1 MTPTGEPRGTVTLR
15 WSGRLSGAIETAWAI
30 LDISPRS
37 EDRRCSTDLPR
48 HERQTSDSADRR
60 AEGYMPSAGN
70 IQDHPSRLNNCVS
83 GANVLF
89 IEEDGAVRGGVCD
102 KCQPMGN
109 IFTDPEIAILQKM
122 NIVRCT
128 ATGCNSIENI
138 PLPKFR

>member
-70 IQDHPSRLNNCVS
+70 IQDHPSRLNKRRGRC
-83 GANVLF
+83 
-89 IEEDGAVRGGVCD
+89 DRGGED
-102 KCQPMGN
+102 RPARRGAGAGG
-109 IFTDPEIAILQKM
+109 TTGDPDAGGVQQGPPHPA
-122 NIVRCT
+122 R
-128 ATGCNSIENI
+128 ATCRGRGRGGGAE
-138 PLPKFR
+138 

>member
-70 IQDHPSRLNNCVS
+70 IQDHPSRLNNTVS
-83 GANVLF
+83 VLLNDTHAVATVITGISPDTGAT
-89 IEEDGAVRGGVCD
+89 DGVTKAGLVTVNGTAEANSTVRLS
-102 KCQPMGN
+102 
-109 IFTDPEIAILQKM
+109 E
-122 NIVRCT
+122 
-128 ATGCNSIENI
+128 
-138 PLPKFR
+138 